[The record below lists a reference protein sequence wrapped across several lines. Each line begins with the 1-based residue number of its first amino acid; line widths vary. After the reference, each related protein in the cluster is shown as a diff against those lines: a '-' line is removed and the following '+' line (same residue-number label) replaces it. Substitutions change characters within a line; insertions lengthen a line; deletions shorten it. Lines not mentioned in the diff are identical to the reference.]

1 MAVNPARRRLDTS
14 VHRFFRASSRSR
26 TQHRGTRS
34 RTRTRT
40 RARARARAR
49 APARRL
55 SLIAYRLSLI
65 AYRSSLIAHRSSLIA
80 CSLLLFETLL
90 DPRDNRCAMV
100 LTQYPRIDLDS

>member
-26 TQHRGTRS
+26 TQHRGTR
-34 RTRTRT
+34 TRTRT
-40 RARARARAR
+40 RARARA
-49 APARRL
+49 PARRV